1 MLKFFYR
8 LGRLADDANS
18 PDDLLS
24 HPDIARMDARELGDL
39 PFPRPA
45 TTTEK
50 AECPTGSPVQA
61 KASVTL
67 ISPTNRPFQ
76 LCMA

>member
-1 MLKFFYR
+1 MMKFFSR
-8 LGRLADDANS
+8 AWSRANDAG
-18 PDDLLS
+18 PQADLLS
-24 HPDIARMDARELGDL
+24 HPDIARMGARELGDL

-50 AECPTGSPVQA
+50 ADCLTGSPVQA